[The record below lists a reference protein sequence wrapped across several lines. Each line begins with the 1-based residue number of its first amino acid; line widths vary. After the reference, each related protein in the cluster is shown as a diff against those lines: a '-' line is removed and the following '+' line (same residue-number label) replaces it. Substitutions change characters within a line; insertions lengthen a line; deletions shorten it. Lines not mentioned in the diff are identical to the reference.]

1 MRKYQANPSDLSL
14 LMDYADYMSQYAT
27 LVEDFE
33 DWEDEDMNDAEMAY
47 YLEVQARVSQ
57 KLLEI
62 AG

>member
-33 DWEDEDMNDAEMAY
+33 DWEDEDINDAEMAY
-47 YLEVQARVSQ
+47 YLEVHARVSQ

>member
-1 MRKYQANPSDLSL
+1 MKKYQANPSDLSL

-27 LVEDFE
+27 LVEGFE
-33 DWEDEDMNDAEMAY
+33 SWEDEDMNDAEMAY